1 MKKVIIGVVVL
12 LVLLGAGGAIA
23 YKVMVLDKEA
33 AETAAAPP
41 AVATETPK
49 PEEKKP
55 AEPKPEEKKKDRKDR
70 KESAADR
77 NKPHDTDG
85 QVDELIKA
93 GNASLTTDPMKADQ
107 SFQEALK
114 IARTDEQQVRAWHG
128 RIMAAKIMGSG
139 EIEHMAGTNMLKLA
153 TTDKMK
159 ANAYE
164 GIAHGSVVRQNYME
178 AVEAYRQAGECYQ
191 KAGDYKLVCSIAV
204 DLSRVLRRYIADF
217 QGADQA
223 LKRAWEAV
231 DKSGV
236 EEKRAKYM
244 KWSLCLEQADNC
256 RLMGDS
262 AGQIR
267 WNHEAAKYNPD
278 WKQNAAIIERS
289 LTAPAPESGEAAGPE
304 SGEAEPAAP
313 EEAEETSGA
322 AEAG

>member
-1 MKKVIIGVVVL
+1 MKKVIIGGVVL

-41 AVATETPK
+41 AVETEKPKPEKK
-49 PEEKKP
+49 PEEK
-55 AEPKPEEKKKDRKDR
+55 KPEEKKKDKKD
-70 KESAADR
+70 KNDSASDR
-77 NKPHDTDG
+77 NKLSDTDS
-85 QVDELIKA
+85 QVDALIKA
-93 GNASLTTDPMKADQ
+93 GNASLTTDPVKADQ

-139 EIEHMAGTNMLKLA
+139 EIEQMAGTNMLKLA
-153 TTDKMK
+153 ATDKMK

-164 GIAHGSVVRQNYME
+164 GIAHGSAVRQNYPE
-178 AVEAYRQAGECYQ
+178 AVEAYRKAGEHYQ
-191 KAGDYKLVCSIAV
+191 KAGDYKLVCSIYV
-204 DLSRVLRRYIADF
+204 DLSRVLRRYIADY
-217 QGADQA
+217 QGAEQA
-223 LKRAWEAV
+223 LKQAWEAV

-236 EEKRAKYM
+236 EEKRGKYM

-256 RLMGDS
+256 RLVGDT
-262 AGQIR
+262 AGQIK
-267 WNHEAAKYNPD
+267 WNNEAAKYNPD

-289 LTAPAPESGEAAGPE
+289 LTAPVPPPAEGGETEPAE
-304 SGEAEPAAP
+304 NGEAEPA
-313 EEAEETSGA
+313 EA